1 MFITK
6 RNALT
11 IKLVLR
17 TTRKTEE
24 ALIDSGA
31 TENFLDPRT
40 VTKLRLIT
48 EDLDK
53 PRSIHNIDATNN
65 QAGLITEKCRL
76 KLRLG
81 NDDQEMDFF
90 ITNSKHDR
98 IVLGYPF
105 LRVFNPAITWEKGNI
120 PYATFIEITPVLL

>member
-17 TTRKTEE
+17 TTHKTEE

-31 TENFLDPRT
+31 TEIFLDPQT
-40 VTKLRLIT
+40 VTKLQLIT

-53 PRSIHNIDATNN
+53 PQSIHNIDGTNN
-65 QAGLITEKCRL
+65 QAGLITKKCQL
-76 KLRLG
+76 KIKIG
-81 NDDQEMDFF
+81 KVDQEMDFF
-90 ITNSKHDR
+90 ITNLGQDR

-105 LRVFNPAITWEKGNI
+105 L
-120 PYATFIEITPVLL
+120 